1 MTEIKPSLTGISPVQ
16 ATDRIQSL
24 DVLRG
29 FAILGILI
37 MNIQSFSMIGAA
49 YINPAAYGDLTGVNK
64 WVWLIGQVLANGG
77 HHAPGYGIV

>member
-1 MTEIKPSLTGISPVQ
+1 MTEKNPSLTGASPVQ

-37 MNIQSFSMIGAA
+37 MKSERKPEK
-49 YINPAAYGDLTGVNK
+49 Y
-64 WVWLIGQVLANGG
+64 
-77 HHAPGYGIV
+77 